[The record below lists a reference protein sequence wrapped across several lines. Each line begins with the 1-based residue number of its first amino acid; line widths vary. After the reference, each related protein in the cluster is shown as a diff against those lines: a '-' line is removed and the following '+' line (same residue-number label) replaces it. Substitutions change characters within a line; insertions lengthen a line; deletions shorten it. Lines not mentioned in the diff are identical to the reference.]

1 MIPKYALAQIQPWHP
16 GMMYIV
22 YALVSEEQMLEHRV
36 DNQPVPAASR
46 DVRLEPREALLELR
60 ARADWWSK
68 SRLEKQDQIGGA
80 RADWWSSI
88 SVLFRASRPSR
99 ARAGRRAR
107 ARHRVR

>member
-22 YALVSEEQMLEHRV
+22 YGMVTEEEMLEHRV
-36 DNQPVPAASR
+36 ENQPPPAASR
-46 DVRLEPREALLELR
+46 DVRLEPRQALLELR
-60 ARADWWSK
+60 ARLDEQDK
-68 SRLEKQDQIGGA
+68 SRLDEQDKIGGA